1 MTGVPAQH
9 ELSVRQPVAKI
20 DDRIPLV
27 GSPMHPVGRVRHEVP
42 LAAPGRVGT
51 TPRVPVHGLVPLRRV
66 IVPRVL
72 DDAEVPPGTD
82 QVVVGRSLILSNP
95 QTRLLPVDAVL
106 RRGVCDPSRRVVPR
120 LEQTVFLVV
129 VQRIADYAGHSSFPR
144 LCPLQHRRVRFD
156 RPLHHNL
163 KSAEALDEEV
173 IQEQL
178 SFGTDMHWH
187 ELVAPIWLTS
197 AVPHR
202 ASMVDDTFTI
212 FHAQLSS
219 VKGSRIWNG

>member
-1 MTGVPAQH
+1 MIGVPAQH

-27 GSPMHPVGRVRHEVP
+27 GSPMHPIGRVRHEVP

-72 DDAEVPPGTD
+72 DDAEVPSGTD

-120 LEQTVFLVV
+120 LEQTVLLVV
-129 VQRIADYAGHSSFPR
+129 VQRVADNAGHPSFPR
-144 LCPLQHRRVRFD
+144 LRAFQDRGVRLD
-156 RPLHHNL
+156 GPLHHNL
-163 KSAEALDEEV
+163 KSAEALDEE
-173 IQEQL
+173 IIKKKL
-178 SFGTDMHWH
+178 SLGPDMHCHGWR
-187 ELVAPIWLTS
+187 LLTS
-197 AVPHR
+197 
-202 ASMVDDTFTI
+202 
-212 FHAQLSS
+212 
-219 VKGSRIWNG
+219 GSTS